1 MHIWGECEEDKDEDW
16 GAPPMT
22 GIVWLGLVAFGHPTI
37 VARFMIY
44 FFGIDRHGCAVVG
57 RWFKWIRSDTAKLK
71 D

>member
-1 MHIWGECEEDKDEDW
+1 MHIWGELRG
-16 GAPPMT
+16 GAGSRGGGDCLPAF
-22 GIVWLGLVAFGHPTI
+22 GCIAFGHPTTI

-44 FFGIDRHGCAVVG
+44 FLHGRHGCAVVG